1 MRGVSSWVWA
11 GVAVVRLMAY
21 LLLVTGSAWGESLV
35 REGRMPSRALQAE
48 VPYTVYLPDGHARGG
63 LLYPVLYLLHG
74 HGGNERNW
82 LDDGQVQSVLDRLI
96 GSGQVPPMI
105 VVMPGGGT
113 SWWVDGNDQAAGTM
127 LVDELVAHVEATLP
141 ALAEREGRMIAGLSA
156 GGYGTVVAALRHPER
171 FAAAAALSP
180 AIYAPTPPP
189 NSAAWQV
196 PAFRKDGRFDQ
207 ASWDR
212 LGYPALWERYR
223 QLGRVVP
230 MFVASGDH
238 DELSIAWHA
247 TQFYQRLFEHQPK
260 DVALRIIDGGHDW
273 GVWRTAIDEALRF
286 MGRRVSPPRA
296 PPAR

>member
-1 MRGVSSWVWA
+1 
-11 GVAVVRLMAY
+11 MA
-21 LLLVTGSAWGESLV
+21 
-35 REGRMPSRALQAE
+35 SRALQAD
-48 VPYTVYLPDGHARGG
+48 VPYTVYLPDEHARSG
-63 LLYPVLYLLHG
+63 LVYPVLYLLHG

-105 VVMPGGGT
+105 VVMPGGGS
-113 SWWVDGNDQAAGTM
+113 SWWVDGNDRPVGTM
-127 LVDELVAHVEATLP
+127 LVDELVAHIEATLP
-141 ALAEREGRMIAGLSA
+141 ALARREGRLIAGLSA

-171 FAAAAALSP
+171 FAAAAAFSP
-180 AIYAPTPPP
+180 AIYVPTPPTS
-189 NSAAWQV
+189 SAARLV

-207 ASWDR
+207 ASWER
-212 LGYPALWERYR
+212 LGYPSLWGRYT
-223 QLGRVVP
+223 QSGHVVP

-247 TQFYQRLFEHQPK
+247 AQFYQRLFEHQPK
-260 DVALRIIDGGHDW
+260 DASFRVIDGGHDW
-273 GVWRTAIDEALRF
+273 GVWRVAFEEALRF